1 MLYIVSWGSQLSSEY
16 DWDVFWREL
25 RGSFNSKTLQ
35 ETKKLFWSV
44 SIKITAI
51 KFRYAIEYEE
61 RAVHSWTKV
70 YRIFFQRAVTSRWRG
85 KSTICQFRNGN
96 TSYFYKFVKCHRCR
110 RNGLGPVPLNNEQ
123 PFKFAMS
130 TYNRAAHH
138 CVQRW
143 TCVFT
148 AFRDS
153 HSESNLQQFRLRKL
167 SPRSTRFHGI
177 LKFYVLYITLK
188 NYVRLPTVPL
198 DQPSWVINTSE
209 PKTLFEAYLTSPLND
224 MGNIVCEKD
233 GSWWTRMVEEVQ
245 RTKFKMLTTSRSRL
259 STANNS
265 PYQHCGHCR
274 PGAYP
279 MLGVQLPSPL
289 SFLPMVESLVT
300 QLENVVI
307 SSLSCFCF
315 DLLNSVYNRLF
326 YTEVVH

>member
-1 MLYIVSWGSQLSSEY
+1 M
-16 DWDVFWREL
+16 
-25 RGSFNSKTLQ
+25 Q
-35 ETKKLFWSV
+35 EWKH
-44 SIKITAI
+44 III
-51 KFRYAIEYEE
+51 
-61 RAVHSWTKV
+61 
-70 YRIFFQRAVTSRWRG
+70 
-85 KSTICQFRNGN
+85 STNLWNVIGG
-96 TSYFYKFVKCHRCR
+96 R

-138 CVQRW
+138 CVQHW

-148 AFRDS
+148 AFRDQS
-153 HSESNLQQFRLRKL
+153 LWIKLTTVSIAKAFTQINSISRNIEILRFYTLPWKTMSDYQQFHSIKW
-167 SPRSTRFHGI
+167 HG
-177 LKFYVLYITLK
+177 
-188 NYVRLPTVPL
+188 
-198 DQPSWVINTSE
+198 NT
-209 PKTLFEAYLTSPLND
+209 
-224 MGNIVCEKD
+224 VCEKD
-233 GSWWTRMVEEVQ
+233 GSWWTRMVEEVP
-245 RTKFKMLTTSRSRL
+245 RTKFKMLITSRSRL
-259 STANNS
+259 STADNS

-315 DLLNSVYNRLF
+315 DLLNCVYNWLF

>member
-1 MLYIVSWGSQLSSEY
+1 
-16 DWDVFWREL
+16 
-25 RGSFNSKTLQ
+25 
-35 ETKKLFWSV
+35 
-44 SIKITAI
+44 
-51 KFRYAIEYEE
+51 
-61 RAVHSWTKV
+61 
-70 YRIFFQRAVTSRWRG
+70 
-85 KSTICQFRNGN
+85 
-96 TSYFYKFVKCHRCR
+96 
-110 RNGLGPVPLNNEQ
+110 
-123 PFKFAMS
+123 MS

-138 CVQRW
+138 CVQHW

-153 HSESNLQQFRLRKL
+153 HSESNLQQSRLRKL

-177 LKFYVLYITLK
+177 LKFYVFIHYPEKLCQIT
-188 NYVRLPTVPL
+188 NSSTR
-198 DQPSWVINTSE
+198 S
-209 PKTLFEAYLTSPLND
+209 ND
-224 MGNIVCEKD
+224 MGNTVCEKD
-233 GSWWTRMVEEVQ
+233 GSWWTRMVEEVP
-245 RTKFKMLTTSRSRL
+245 RTKFKMLITSRSRL
-259 STANNS
+259 STADNS

-315 DLLNSVYNRLF
+315 DLLNCVYNWLF